1 MVSQLLSVF
10 CRFWNLL
17 DFPVTL
23 SLQTSSSS
31 ASSVNLS
38 FFMSFHS
45 CLINLFTFAVL
56 AFFRQRKVN
65 FHFSSDCVCVTPSNM
80 RSITIIGFLRSQSKG
95 KKPVLFQKCCIRS
108 DFIVRNF
115 VDFIQ
120 INIFIFVI
128 CSLCK
133 MLQVQCKY

>member
-1 MVSQLLSVF
+1 MGIHNINLQCIDAPISIRFKKRQNLFKKLSVF
-10 CRFWNLL
+10 CARIFIEDSLWYPSYFQFFSRFWNLL
-17 DFPVTL
+17 DFPIPL

-45 CLINLFTFAVL
+45 RLINLFTFAVL

-80 RSITIIGFLRSQSKG
+80 RSITIIGFLRS
-95 KKPVLFQKCCIRS
+95 
-108 DFIVRNF
+108 
-115 VDFIQ
+115 
-120 INIFIFVI
+120 
-128 CSLCK
+128 
-133 MLQVQCKY
+133 